1 MSDRATRPLNQD
13 AVQAADDSIYQ
24 NHAGDPRPNA
34 LYDEDGNRKPL
45 DADDPSQAGVRQE
58 WMASYKANGGG
69 VEPQDNSAKQP
80 DEPVE
85 PCDKAA
91 VDPLIV
97 FAPPEPDDSDDDGS
111 DDGGGASDD
120 DDADSDADADGDSDD
135 GDSDAA
141 ADSDDAGDGSGDDGS
156 GDDDEADDSLAGDD
170 DDDSGPPQPGDTG
183 QAGLKAGKD
192 DHAGGAGPAPPAPAD
207 PPAQPPPQPKP
218 AGAPPPPLPKAT
230 PANPAITATNVVVLV
245 KRPYTTPGPT
255 KIRLKTD
262 AGFDGT
268 GLLTRSDAKIDFKL
282 PGSAT
287 ALKFDGTDNQFAGAT
302 LSAGFDLMAEGVTPS
317 AATGDVLLT
326 LTLNGGSKKNGP
338 PAKIKLTSV
347 QATLDI
353 CDPRVNA
360 ATDPVPLPTAAAAPA
375 AGATPTDKFYLGRPL
390 PLQSS
395 TDPRIDERAML
406 IVKDVKPAD
415 FKGNLRLK
423 LTNDQIKIFQL
434 EKPGPKAAKEK
445 AVKMPYAFPASAAA
459 GKGLILFVEGAK
471 ASGGARLTGVTLG
484 VQGLDGEAD
493 HVQVTVCP
501 TEIVS
506 NRKPADL
513 KIAAQVPEKPE
524 RKTKSIYIVAPIIVG
539 LEYPI
544 ELRPYIETAV
554 PSAYSWTTASD
565 KVVFTNANKEVVGLT
580 AKKLSG
586 ALNDVELDLLLTTDV
601 GKLLKKHILTSVQV
615 TIDPITS
622 GDNVKPTDNINLIK
636 NPSGCVILTGAG
648 ASDKKA
654 VPRYEITKILP
665 DLKWKA
671 GDTRIAWWILGTDAK
686 GNNQYD
692 GKADFMNQDS
702 AKYGTK
708 VQVFGITTGDIL
720 IQPYSGGYGYG
731 MIRAHVVPIRQV
743 KYRVSRVFTT
753 KKNAI
758 AAVAAQAAVPAQ
770 AATPAFPGNAAIPAQ
785 PAIPNLP
792 AVAARLAIPA
802 VPARAKHGPTQSHA
816 EAKLHMKVSNIF
828 LRQMGIE
835 MIPDDSAQM
844 TNAVVAANPGSAAV
858 KAQAAVAARPATP
871 AIGAIAAQPAV
882 PARPAVPALP
892 AIPAVAAVAA
902 NTSVGL
908 PALDAKVVNA
918 TLVSPGHFDVEVNDV
933 NFTFNSAA
941 NQIPAIQ
948 INARNE
954 VISVAYIEQDPTLG
968 TGTTTLSTALRCPAN
983 HAPLTSARQP
993 EGSPNQL
1000 GTAKGY
1006 TTANFTLPD
1015 LGTPSTSLIP
1025 KTGIPPDTP
1034 AGNVNMIVLYPDTNW
1049 QPASPAT
1056 RDVELLWG
1064 IIVPTRNMDSAVKAP
1079 VTAANRRHMYGFVF
1093 AHEMGHILGLGH
1105 RGALANPVTDGIAI
1119 PPDKNIMRP
1128 FVNPPVTE
1136 NFDIIQAK
1144 AVRFSEV
1151 MNRNP

>member
-1 MSDRATRPLNQD
+1 MSDRAIRPLNQD
-13 AVQAADDSIYQ
+13 SVQAADESVYQ
-24 NHAGDPRPNA
+24 NHAADPRPNA
-34 LYDEDGNRKPL
+34 LYDANGNRIPL
-45 DADDPSQAGVRQE
+45 DPNDPSQADVRKE
-58 WMASYKANGGG
+58 WMASYKANGGD
-69 VEPQDNSAKQP
+69 VAAPENSTRQP

-85 PCDKAA
+85 PCDKPS
-91 VDPLIV
+91 VDPVIV
-97 FAPPEPDDSDDDGS
+97 FVPELDDSDDDAA
-111 DDGGGASDD
+111 DDSDD
-120 DDADSDADADGDSDD
+120 DAGSSSDD
-135 GDSDAA
+135 GDDLDNDDSDAE
-141 ADSDDAGDGSGDDGS
+141 DDADDT
-156 GDDDEADDSLAGDD
+156 DDDSAGDEPEDEPDEVDDSLAGDD
-170 DDDSGPPQPGDTG
+170 DSGPPQPSDDAGP
-183 QAGLKAGKD
+183 AGLKAGKD
-192 DHAGGAGPAPPAPAD
+192 DHAGGGGAAPAPPAD
-207 PPAQPPPQPKP
+207 PPAQPPPPPKP
-218 AGAPPPPLPKAT
+218 PAAPPPPLPKAT
-230 PANPAITATNVVVLV
+230 PVNPAITATHVAVLV
-245 KRPYTTPGPT
+245 KRPYTAPSPT
-255 KIRLKTD
+255 KITLKTD

-268 GLLTRSDAKIDFKL
+268 GLLTRSDAKINFKL
-282 PGSAT
+282 KGSANF
-287 ALKFDGTDNQFAGAT
+287 LKFDGTDNKFPGAT
-302 LSAGFDLMAEGVTPS
+302 LTAGIDIMAEGVTPS
-317 AATGDVLLT
+317 AAMGDVLLT

-360 ATDPVPLPTAAAAPA
+360 TTDPVPLPTAAAAPA
-375 AGATPTDKFYLGRPL
+375 GAAKPNDKFYLGRPL
-390 PLQSS
+390 PLQSA
-395 TDPRIDERAML
+395 TDPRIDERAKL
-406 IVKDVKPAD
+406 IVKDVKPAG
-415 FKGNLRLK
+415 FKGNLQLK

-434 EKPGPKAAKEK
+434 EQPGPKIAKEK

-493 HVQVTVCP
+493 HVQITVCP

-506 NRKPADL
+506 NRKPGDL

-524 RKTKSIYIVAPIIVG
+524 RKTKSTYIVAPIIVG
-539 LEYPI
+539 LEYPV

-554 PSAYSWTTASD
+554 PSAYNWTTASD
-565 KVVFTNANKEVVGLT
+565 KVVFTNATNQVVGLT

-586 ALNDVELDLLLTTDV
+586 ALNDVELDLLLTTNV
-601 GKLLKKHILTSVQV
+601 GKLLKKHILTCVQV

-622 GDNVKPTDNINLIK
+622 GDDVKPTDNINLIK
-636 NPSGCVILTGAG
+636 NPSGCVILTGADS
-648 ASDKKA
+648 SDKKA

-671 GDTRIAWWILGTDAK
+671 GDTRIAWWILGTDTK
-686 GNNQYD
+686 GNNKYD
-692 GKADFMNQDS
+692 GNANFMNQDS

-731 MIRAHVVPIRQV
+731 MIRAHVVPIQQV

-753 KKNAI
+753 RQNAI
-758 AAVAAQAAVPAQ
+758 PAVPAQAAVAAQAAVPA
-770 AATPAFPGNAAIPAQ
+770 FPGSGAIPAQ
-785 PAIPNLP
+785 PAVPNLP
-792 AVAARLAIPA
+792 AVAARPAVPA
-802 VPARAKHGPTQSHA
+802 VPARAKHGPTQSHD

-828 LRQMGIE
+828 LRQIGIE

-844 TNAVVAANPGSAAV
+844 TNAVVAANPGSPAVAA
-858 KAQAAVAARPATP
+858 QPAVAARPATP
-871 AIGAIAAQPAV
+871 AVGAIAAQPAV

-892 AIPAVAAVAA
+892 AIPAVAAVPP
-902 NTSVGL
+902 NTKVGL

-918 TLVSPGHFDVEVNDV
+918 TLVSQGHFDVEVNDV

-968 TGTTTLSTALRCPAN
+968 TGVTTLSTALRCPAN

-993 EGSPNQL
+993 EGSPNQV
-1000 GTAKGY
+1000 GTAKAY
-1006 TTANFTLPD
+1006 ATANFTLPD

-1034 AGNVNMIVLYPDTNW
+1034 AGNVKLIVLFPDVNW
-1049 QPASPAT
+1049 QAASPAT
-1056 RDVELLWG
+1056 RDVDLLWG

-1079 VTAANRRHMYGFVF
+1079 VTTAKRRHMYGFVF

-1144 AVRFSEV
+1144 AIRFSEV